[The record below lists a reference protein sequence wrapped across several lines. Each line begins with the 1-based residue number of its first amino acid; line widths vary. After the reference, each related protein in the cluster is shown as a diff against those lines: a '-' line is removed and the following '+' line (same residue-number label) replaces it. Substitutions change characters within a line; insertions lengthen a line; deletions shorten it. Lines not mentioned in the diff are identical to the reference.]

1 MASTKLT
8 LSMEPEIVNRG
19 KQYAKKVQ
27 KSLFRLIQDFLNE
40 VSKNKPEAEDNISA
54 DVLSITGILKDKFP
68 NEVDLKE
75 VRYQYLKEKYGS

>member
-8 LSMEPEIVNRG
+8 LSMEPEIVNRA
-19 KQYAKKVQ
+19 KQYAKKRQ
-27 KSLFRLIQDFLNE
+27 ISLSKLIQDYLDE
-40 VSKNKPEAEDNISA
+40 VSRNKPEAEDNISA

>member
-1 MASTKLT
+1 MASKKLT
-8 LSMEPEIVNRG
+8 LSMEPEIVNRA
-19 KQYAKKVQ
+19 KQYAKKRQ
-27 KSLFRLIQDFLNE
+27 ISLSKLIQDYLNE
-40 VSKNKPEAEDNISA
+40 VSRNKPEAEDNISA

>member
-8 LSMEPEIVNRG
+8 LSMEPEIVNRA
-19 KQYAKKVQ
+19 KQYAKKRQ
-27 KSLFRLIQDFLNE
+27 ISLSKLIQDYLDE
-40 VSKNKPEAEDNISA
+40 VSRNKPEAEDNISA

-68 NEVDLKE
+68 NDVDLKE